1 MLSTRLSRGL
11 CQGLITTLCLFSM
24 HSFAKDAFELVGVS
38 TAVGEKQA
46 YMAQEGDIRL
56 PVTVVNGAHPG
67 PVLLLAAGTHGDEF
81 PAMFALQTLAK
92 ELDPKTL
99 KGTVVIIH
107 LANLDGFHAHRL
119 ALNPKDEKNLN
130 REFPGS
136 KTGTATEQIAELL
149 TREFISRIDFF
160 IDMHSGSSNQ
170 KLLDHVYSPFVGD
183 KKLDELTFEFAKATG
198 MKHIIMYGDR
208 PRDPDNSISFPNTAM
223 TRGKPALTTEIGHLG
238 QRDNASIDDALTV
251 ARNALYFLKMLPGTP
266 KLNNDPVIYK
276 TIDYI
281 DSEFDGFFTPLVTIG
296 DNVAP
301 GSVVGQITDYFGT
314 VVQTLKA
321 NSTGTVLMIN
331 ETPPVKKG
339 ESAVAI
345 GIESRQ

>member
-1 MLSTRLSRGL
+1 MLSEQIFRNLCKGL
-11 CQGLITTLCLFSM
+11 AAALCVFSM
-24 HSFAKDAFELVGVS
+24 HSVAKDAFELVGVS
-38 TAVGEKQA
+38 TSAGEKQS
-46 YMAQEGDIRL
+46 YVAQEGDIKL
-56 PVTVVNGAHPG
+56 PVTVINGLAEG

-81 PAMFALQTLAK
+81 PAMFALQKLAQ
-92 ELDPKTL
+92 ELNPQEL

-183 KKLDELTFEFAKATG
+183 KKLDEMTFKFAKATG

-208 PRDPDNSISFPNTAM
+208 PRDPNNSISFPNTAM

-238 QRDNASIDDALTV
+238 QRDNASIDYALTV
-251 ARNALYFLKMLPGTP
+251 ARNALYFLAMVPGKAEP
-266 KLNNDPVIYK
+266 NEEVIIYK
-276 TIDYI
+276 TIDYVN
-281 DSEFDGFFTPLVTIG
+281 SEFDGFFTPLVTIG
-296 DNVAP
+296 DSVKK
-301 GSVVGQITDYFGT
+301 GTVVGQVTDYFGNP
-314 VVQTLKA
+314 VQTLQSA
-321 NSTGTVLMIN
+321 SVGTVLMIN
-331 ETPPVKKG
+331 ETPPVKSG

-345 GIESRQ
+345 GVVK

>member
-1 MLSTRLSRGL
+1 MLSTHIFRRFCKSLV
-11 CQGLITTLCLFSM
+11 TALCLFSM
-24 HSFAKDAFELVGVS
+24 HSVAKEAFELVGV
-38 TAVGEKQA
+38 TTPVGEKQA
-46 YMAQEGDIRL
+46 YIAQEGNIKL
-56 PVTVVNGAHPG
+56 PVTVVNGAQQG

-81 PAMFALQTLAK
+81 PAMFALQKLAK
-92 ELDPKTL
+92 ELDPKAL

-170 KLLDHVYSPFVGD
+170 KLLDHVYSPFIGD
-183 KKLDELTFEFAKATG
+183 KTLDDMTFEFAKATG

-208 PRDPDNSISFPNTAM
+208 PRDPNNSISFPNTAM

-238 QRDNASIDDALTV
+238 QRDNASIEDALTV
-251 ARNALYFLKMLPGTP
+251 ARNALYFLQMLPGTP
-266 KLNNDPVIYK
+266 QLPADPVIYK
-276 TIDYI
+276 TIDYV
-281 DSEFDGFFTPLVTIG
+281 DSNFDGFFTPQVTIG
-296 DNVAP
+296 DNVKL
-301 GSVVGQITDYFGT
+301 GTVVGYITDYFGN
-314 VVQTLKA
+314 VVQTLTA
-321 NSTGTVLMIN
+321 NTAGTVLMIN
-331 ETPPVKKG
+331 ETPPIKKG
-339 ESAVAI
+339 GSAVAI
-345 GIESRQ
+345 GIVQ